1 MDPAI
6 VVAVIALVGAILS
19 AGISVY
25 AQASSAERAARRD
38 AEAVLAKY
46 REPLVLA
53 AYDLQSR
60 LFNILSQNFLGKY
73 YVPDDCG
80 TRDYARDHT
89 LYLIGQYFAWTEIM
103 RREIQ
108 FLRFEEVANTR
119 EVARLQHKIRDVFA
133 SDSADLGRP
142 LMIWRGE
149 QSAIGER
156 MTTVEDGQWLCMGYA
171 SFVERKVA
179 PEFWRWFERLAHD
192 IDRIAAGPNPRL
204 RELQH
209 RLVDLIELLDPDR
222 IRFQESIDKAESR
235 EGPRRDSTTPGG
247 ERGGL

>member
-6 VVAVIALVGAILS
+6 VVAVIALVGAMLS

-25 AQASSAERAARRD
+25 AQARSAERQARRD

-60 LFNILSQNFLGKY
+60 LFNILRQNFLGKY
-73 YVPDDCG
+73 YVRDDGG
-80 TRDYARDHT
+80 TRNYARDHT
-89 LYLIGQYFAWTEIM
+89 LYLIGQYLAWTEIM

-108 FLRFEEVANTR
+108 FLRFEEVAATR
-119 EVARLQHKIRDVFA
+119 EVSLLQHRIRDVFA
-133 SDSADLGRP
+133 SDKDELERP

-156 MTTVEDGQWLCMGYA
+156 MTTLEDGERLCVGYA
-171 SFVERKVA
+171 SFVECKGA
-179 PEFWRWFERLAHD
+179 PEFWRWFERLAED
-192 IDRIAAGPNPRL
+192 IDGIALAAPNPRL

-209 RLVDLIELLDPDR
+209 RLVDLIELLDPQQ
-222 IRFQESIDKAESR
+222 IRFQESIDKA
-235 EGPRRDSTTPGG
+235 
-247 ERGGL
+247 